1 MQRESYGNTFS
12 YFAIKGNRSNINI
25 KRVERNRVFDSL
37 TFDIDKEYVPNS
49 KNIDYFYFFIIIII
63 FTS

>member
-49 KNIDYFYFFIIIII
+49 KNIDYFYL
-63 FTS
+63 